1 MGLLIQENQ
10 AMLYLAIDQHRKQ
23 LTVNE
28 RNEQGDV
35 LVKRQVST
43 RWDKVRAYFNEL
55 RERAAAHGG
64 FVAILEVCGFN
75 DWLLAML
82 KEYGCRE
89 IVLMQPTKR
98 SKKKT
103 DRRDAQE
110 LGELLWINR
119 QRLLAGQRVQGI
131 KRVRIVGAEDRH
143 DRQLT
148 TMRLRLT
155 NQRTQTINRVKQIL
169 RRHNLEQQQPT
180 KGIQTKAAQRWL
192 AGLELPILDRLA
204 MDQLLA
210 QWKLCDEQVRQLEEQ
225 IAQRCERNPAAQR
238 LGTITGRP
246 GYCSLTLASRIG
258 PIENFPRPR
267 SLANYWGLVP
277 GCRNS
282 GEATKRLG
290 SITKEGSPIARYML
304 GQLVLHV
311 LRRDGRMRQ
320 WHRRIKL
327 RRGSK
332 IARVAVMRRL
342 TTVIWHM
349 LKHGEPYR
357 TGGPPAARGDQP
369 NEVMANDLAAHRQQ
383 LRESLTM

>member
-1 MGLLIQENQ
+1 
-10 AMLYLAIDQHRKQ
+10 MLYLAIDQHRKQ

-28 RNEQGDV
+28 RDEQGDV

-43 RWDKVRAYFNEL
+43 RWEKVRAYFDEL
-55 RERAAAHGG
+55 RQRAVPRGG
-64 FVAILEVCGFN
+64 FVAVVEVCGFN
-75 DWLLAML
+75 DWLLVML
-82 KEYGCRE
+82 KEYGCQE
-89 IVLMQPTKR
+89 IVLMQPKKR
-98 SKKKT
+98 SKQKT
-103 DRRDAQE
+103 DRRDANE
-110 LGELLWINR
+110 LGEVLWVNR

-131 KRVRIVGAEDRH
+131 KRVRIVDAEDRH

-148 TMRLRLT
+148 TMRLRVT
-155 NQRTQTINRVKQIL
+155 QQRTKTINRIKQIL
-169 RRHNLEQQQPT
+169 RRHNLEQHQPT
-180 KGIQTKAAQRWL
+180 KGFQTKAVQKWL
-192 AGLELPILDRLA
+192 TGLELSTLDRLA
-204 MDQLLA
+204 MDHLLA
-210 QWKLCDEQVRQLEEQ
+210 QWKLWNQQLKELDEQIVT
-225 IAQRCERNPAAQR
+225 RCERSTAAQR
-238 LGTITGRP
+238 IGTITGQA

-290 SITKEGSPIARYML
+290 SITKEGSPIARYVL

-311 LRRDGRMRQ
+311 LRRDARMRQ
-320 WHRRIKL
+320 WHRRIKA

-349 LKHGEPYR
+349 LKRGEPYQP
-357 TGGPPAARGDQP
+357 GGPPSRRSDQP
-369 NEVMANDLAAHRQQ
+369 NDAMANDLAAHRQQ
-383 LRESLTM
+383 LQESLTK